1 MREQETILSVLT
13 GPAGVTALSN
23 VVEEHGLEPTKSVQ
37 TTLTSKRG
45 AFT

>member
-1 MREQETILSVLT
+1 MQEQETILFVLT

-23 VVEEHGLEPTKSVQ
+23 VGEEHGLELTKSVQ

-45 AFT
+45 AFA

>member
-1 MREQETILSVLT
+1 MREQETILSVLN

-23 VVEEHGLEPTKSVQ
+23 VGEEHGLELTKSVQ

-45 AFT
+45 AFA